1 MKRILAVLLS
11 LMLLLAAVPAGVSA
25 YTDEEKG
32 AADRLNRLGLFQG
45 TGTKADG
52 TPEYSL
58 DKSMNR
64 AEAVTMLVRLLGK
77 EDEAKAGSYSIPFTD
92 VPQWAKPYVGYAYAN
107 GLTKGLSSK
116 AFGSA
121 SPVTTTQYLTF
132 VLRALGYESGTDF
145 EWSSAWNKSDEL
157 GITWGEYGPWNN
169 SSFDRG
175 NAVTISSD
183 ALDTYMK
190 ESDML
195 LLELATGSPVEYIT
209 VSSVKDLLNAI
220 GSNRVI
226 ELTSGEY
233 NLTTADSMSLLSDCV
248 YREDPYDG
256 YEYVIGGVY
265 NMTIQAAYGAEVTIC
280 VEPRYANVL
289 SFVGC
294 YGIYLQNLTIG
305 HTVEQGTCTG
315 GVIYADGCS
324 GLTIDGCYL
333 YGCGTYGLET
343 HGCDSVLMCNSTIHD
358 CSYGIMDLYD
368 SSDLTFENCSFFYNE
383 FLSML
388 NFNYVQNAVFHGC
401 EFYENNC
408 EGYAFI
414 SADGYST
421 ASFTGCRFRSNVFG
435 SLCGENSGGIRIS
448 PECIIYD
455 NQIANW

>member
-1 MKRILAVLLS
+1 MKRILAILLS
-11 LMLLLAAVPAGVSA
+11 VMVLLAAVPAGVSA

-145 EWSSAWNKSDEL
+145 EWSSAWNKSDDL
-157 GITWGEYGPWNN
+157 GITWGEYGAWNN
-169 SSFDRG
+169 YSFDRG
-175 NAVTISSD
+175 NAVTISSN

-195 LLELATGSPVEYIT
+195 LLELATGSPVETIT
-209 VSSVKDLLNAI
+209 VSNVKDFLNAI

-233 NLTTADSMSLLSDCV
+233 NLSTADGTYIHANNV
-248 YREDPYDG
+248 YRTETFDG
-256 YEYVIGGVY
+256 YEYFISDIY
-265 NMTIQAAYGAEVTIC
+265 NMTIRARAGAKVTIS

-289 SFVGC
+289 SFLNCSGVT
-294 YGIYLQNLTIG
+294 LQNLTIG
-305 HTVEQGTCTG
+305 HTEEQGACSG
-315 GVIYADGCS
+315 GVIYAASCNY
-324 GLTIDGCYL
+324 LTIDGCDL
-333 YGCGTYGLET
+333 YGCGIYGLET
-343 HGCDSVLMCNSTIHD
+343 HECNSMFMYNSNIHD
-358 CSYGIMDLYD
+358 CSYGIMDLYNSTD
-368 SSDLTFENCSFFYNE
+368 FEFRNCSFFYNE
-383 FLSML
+383 FMSML
-388 NFNYVQNAVFHGC
+388 CFNNVKNAAFYDC
-401 EFYENNC
+401 EFYGNHCNGC
-408 EGYAFI
+408 AFI
-414 SADGYST
+414 EADRYST
-421 ASFTGCRFRSNVFG
+421 GTFEGCVFSNNAYGV
-435 SLCGENSGGIRIS
+435 LCGENSSGI
-448 PECIIYD
+448 IIRPDCTFTD
-455 NQIANW
+455 NWITFE